1 MAVEMHIPDVPA
13 DLWEAIVADAEEQ
26 GTSRTEVAVAIL
38 ARRFTVRRTPSGAP
52 FRRVEIDVTEPL
64 KLRVP
69 ERLRDKIRLRAAR
82 EGATIRGVVVAELAA
97 EYGLPVPSTARRPR
111 SLSS

>member
-1 MAVEMHIPDVPA
+1 MNVEMHIPDVPA
-13 DLWEAIVADAEEQ
+13 ELWEAIIADAEAQ

-38 ARRFTVRRTPSGAP
+38 ARRFSVKRQPSGAP
-52 FRRVEIDVTEPL
+52 FRRVEVDLADPL

-69 ERLRDKIRLRAAR
+69 VRLRDKIRLAAAR
-82 EGATIRGVVVAELAA
+82 QGATIRGIVVAELAD

-111 SLSS
+111 VSS